1 MTILFYIIVGVLALT
16 VGAGALCIVTKA
28 GERDG
33 IANYNNTPGE
43 GEKH

>member
-1 MTILFYIIVGVLALT
+1 MTILFYIIVGALT
-16 VGAGALCIVTKA
+16 LTAGAGALCTV
-28 GERDG
+28 G

>member
-1 MTILFYIIVGVLALT
+1 MNILFYIIIGVLAFT

-43 GEKH
+43 DEKH